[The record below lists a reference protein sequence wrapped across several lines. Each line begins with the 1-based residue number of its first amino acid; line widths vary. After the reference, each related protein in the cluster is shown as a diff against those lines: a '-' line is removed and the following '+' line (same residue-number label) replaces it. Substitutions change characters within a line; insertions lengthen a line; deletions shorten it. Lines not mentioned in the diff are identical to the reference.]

1 MGILDNQIVELRR
14 QIERLRAETPII
26 YFTEPKNP
34 TTSSIFIDD
43 NNQINFW
50 NNKNFI
56 TA

>member
-1 MGILDNQIVELRR
+1 MGYLDNQIVELRR
-14 QIERLRAETPII
+14 QVERLRAETPVI

-34 TTSSIFIDD
+34 TTSSIYIDS

-50 NNKNFI
+50 DTKSFI